1 MGFTQL
7 HNIAQQSQT
16 VRPFFQHVSHQDQN
30 VIRGEG
36 DLLQQVLEE
45 GQIAVDVADSQNTT
59 PRGKLRMDN
68 DSIL

>member
-1 MGFTQL
+1 MSSG
-7 HNIAQQSQT
+7 
-16 VRPFFQHVSHQDQN
+16 
-30 VIRGEG
+30 GEG